1 MNKTDFLEAL
11 KKGLKDYSSNEI
23 AQYTDYY
30 SEMID
35 DRIEEGLSEEEA
47 VADVGT
53 PEAAV
58 AQIKTENPITNR
70 KKERAPLKTWQ
81 IVLIAVGSPIWLS
94 LLIAA
99 LSMVFSLFA
108 IICSAIISLYAGAVS
123 LAACGIA
130 GVLALIPMLINA
142 NVAGGIMFV
151 GIGLICA
158 GLSIIS
164 FLGLNKLTKRLVSLL
179 KNFFRWVQLRFFSK
193 KEAVQ

>member
-11 KKGLKDYSSNEI
+11 KKGLKDYSPNEI

-70 KKERAPLKTWQ
+70 KRERVPLKTWQ

-94 LLIAA
+94 LLIAFA
-99 LSMVFSLFA
+99 SIIFSL
-108 IICSAIISLYAGAVS
+108 
-123 LAACGIA
+123 IA
-130 GVLALIPMLINA
+130 GI
-142 NVAGGIMFV
+142 
-151 GIGLICA
+151 
-158 GLSIIS
+158 LSA
-164 FLGLNKLTKRLVSLL
+164 LVSLYSVCLAISASSVACIISPIIFIINKNYLAAVFFFGLGLLLAALAIYSFIGLRSLTKLLTKGCKNLILWIKKLFTRKEEL
-179 KNFFRWVQLRFFSK
+179 K
-193 KEAVQ
+193 